1 MKRTLLIIITFFIG
15 SIASAQYVE
24 SFSDREL
31 QRLFESTGTDSIVEV
46 EEGRFIL
53 YYGKV
58 AVNLYNDL
66 GGDLMLAWGME
77 GACSDALIHRWNE
90 VRFSKSYI
98 DKEGDVVLSSHLRSG
113 CITADDVLEWQQAFV
128 EDQKL
133 FVDLVLENRSLDQG
147 EE

>member
-1 MKRTLLIIITFFIG
+1 MKRTILITIISFMG

-24 SFSDREL
+24 SFNDREV
-31 QRLFESTGTDSIVEV
+31 RRIFASTGTDSIVEV
-46 EEGRFIL
+46 EKGRFIL

-77 GACSDALIHRWNE
+77 GGCSDALIHRWNE

-98 DKEGDVVLSSHLRSG
+98 DSEGDVVLSSHLRSG
-113 CITADDVLEWQQAFV
+113 CITADDVLEWQRTFV
-128 EDQKL
+128 SDQKL
-133 FVDLVLENRSLDQG
+133 FVDLVLEDRSLDQS